1 MTRPPDFRIRYKKT
15 LKSTGSPIIVWD
27 TNEGVEYACSSFELK
42 NCDVKMYYGNSIKQE
57 KACGATTI
65 LEVWRNG

>member
-42 NCDVKMYYGNSIKQE
+42 NCDVIVWLSIDFVL
-57 KACGATTI
+57 G
-65 LEVWRNG
+65 GS